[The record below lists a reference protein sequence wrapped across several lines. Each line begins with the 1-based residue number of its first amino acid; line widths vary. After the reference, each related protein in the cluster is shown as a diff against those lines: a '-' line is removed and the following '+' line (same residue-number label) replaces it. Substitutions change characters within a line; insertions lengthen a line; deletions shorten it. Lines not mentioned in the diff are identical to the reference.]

1 MSTQTPISGHPD
13 LMELRARFERTA
25 ETPAA
30 QLVDG
35 LTVIAG
41 LYVALSPWILGFDND
56 PRLSMSNLVI
66 GLTVALMGLAFA
78 WAYDRTHRISWV
90 CPALGVWTILSAW
103 LIAGTDAGTSTVV
116 SNIIS
121 GAVVV
126 VLGLATMMLG
136 LRRNGNAGPTPR
148 R

>member
-1 MSTQTPISGHPD
+1 MSTQAPISGHPD
-13 LMELRARFERTA
+13 LLDLRARFERTA
-25 ETPAA
+25 ETPTA

-41 LYVALSPWILGFDND
+41 LYVALSPWILGFDAD
-56 PRLSMSNLVI
+56 ARLTMSNLVI
-66 GLTVALMGLAFA
+66 GLTVALMGLGFA

-90 CPALGVWTILSAW
+90 CPALGVWAILSVW
-103 LIAGTDAGTSTVV
+103 LIAGTAPGTSAVV
-116 SNIIS
+116 SNVIG

-126 VLGLATMMLG
+126 VLGLATMMIG
-136 LRRNGNAGPTPR
+136 LQRSGAGPTLR